1 MWAPVVT
8 VMGSVIVAPRLYSTG
23 SIVVVLG
30 LSWSVACEVFL
41 NQGSNLSLLHWQADS
56 LPWNHEGNS

>member
-1 MWAPVVT
+1 MWAPVVM

-41 NQGSNLSLLHWQADS
+41 NQG
-56 LPWNHEGNS
+56 